1 MLRMLKRAGAGRV
14 LVVGSANMDI
24 LLHVDHLPIP
34 GETVGGGVLNYA
46 FGGKGA
52 NQAVASSRFAATS
65 FIASIGSDDNGMQ
78 MLKSWQTDGINT
90 AGVLQTDRYPTGTAL
105 IMVDDKGA
113 NFIGVAPGANQ
124 ELHEHSVHVAVS
136 RIPLPD
142 VILFQA
148 EIERATVKYLA
159 NGMIPGDPLLIFNY
173 APVAAPAIEDL
184 RGIGVLVV
192 NETEAGDL
200 TSSRLESKSAIERAA
215 RHLRAKGPS
224 VVVITM
230 GDQGLVAATED
241 QLLYQ
246 MAPPVTP
253 VDTTGAGDVFCG
265 TLAASLAMQH
275 ELPEALTL
283 AQCAAALS
291 ATRQGAQTSIGTAA
305 EVREFRTTLRHGLPI
320 VIT

>member
-1 MLRMLKRAGAGRV
+1 MLRSLKRGGAGRV
-14 LVVGSANMDI
+14 LVVGSANIDI
-24 LLHVDHLPIP
+24 VLRVNHLPKP
-34 GETVGGGVLNYA
+34 GETVGGGTLHYA

-52 NQAVASSRFAATS
+52 NQAVAASRFAPTS
-65 FIASIGSDDNGMQ
+65 FIASIGTDENGAQ
-78 MLKSWQTDGINT
+78 MLKSWQQAGINT
-90 AGVLQTDRYPTGTAL
+90 AGVLLTDRCSTGTAL
-105 IMVDDKGA
+105 IMVDENGS

-124 ELHEHSVHVAVS
+124 ELQEHSVHLAVS

-148 EIERATVKYLA
+148 EIDHNTVKYLA
-159 NGMIPGDPLLIFNY
+159 DGMIPGDPLLVFNY
-173 APVAAPAIEDL
+173 APVAPPILNDL
-184 RGIGVLVV
+184 NGLSVLVV

-200 TSSRLESKSAIERAA
+200 TGSRLENKTAIERAA
-215 RHLRAKGPS
+215 KNLRARGPA

-230 GDQGLVAATED
+230 GDQGLVAATEN

-246 MAPPVTP
+246 MAPHTAP

-265 TLAASLAMQH
+265 TFAAALAMQH

-291 ATRQGAQTSIGTAA
+291 TTRQGAQTSVGTAD
-305 EVREFRTTLRHGLPI
+305 EVREFRRALRHGLPI